1 MIPMG
6 GSTLKDWV
14 NERYLEKLEL
24 NQVHIYDSDI
34 GSEKENK
41 YKNQVIELNKI
52 SSCKAFETNL
62 REIEN
67 YIHPT
72 ILEDI
77 GIRFEKEYLDN
88 WNKLDIGEYCARYS
102 YEIILIQQNHGV
114 KLLIRKRVRK

>member
-1 MIPMG
+1 MICIQM
-6 GSTLKDWV
+6 LIF
-14 NERYLEKLEL
+14 
-24 NQVHIYDSDI
+24 QI
-34 GSEKENK
+34 
-41 YKNQVIELNKI
+41 
-52 SSCKAFETNL
+52 FETNL

-102 YEIILIQQNHGV
+102 YENNPDSTKPWSEVTDKKKSEKIGRFKKQINMEYSKKLTKCMLEEMEVFDEV
-114 KLLIRKRVRK
+114 KEWFNSIKEFAK